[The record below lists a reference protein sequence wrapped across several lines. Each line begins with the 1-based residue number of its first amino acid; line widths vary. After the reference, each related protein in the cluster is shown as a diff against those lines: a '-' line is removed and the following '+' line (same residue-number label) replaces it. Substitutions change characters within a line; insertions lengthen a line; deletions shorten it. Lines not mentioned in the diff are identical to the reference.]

1 MKLLQQ
7 WDADSAVPPI
17 VVRPHTSEPVYV
29 WKKELG
35 RLRKTHVVQE
45 GDISPWMIAA
55 EGLIHN
61 GSTSAVQSF
70 YGKKT
75 IFKLKHL
82 SNEGISH
89 VPTNVSKYLLDEK
102 SVFSNFDFSH
112 LEINPEYKPAILDQ
126 YIFNPINGAV
136 ASVVDLFDSLAA
148 TPSLRHAKLKLVF
161 SQFSMKSFRRAL
173 GLLRDEIYWNLG
185 KTNINSQLH
194 FVPGGLDRKRI
205 DMVMKL
211 DSKFA
216 QVRYRRM
223 TINLWEFDA

>member
-1 MKLLQQ
+1 MMT
-7 WDADSAVPPI
+7 
-17 VVRPHTSEPVYV
+17 TSGE
-29 WKKELG
+29 
-35 RLRKTHVVQE
+35 
-45 GDISPWMIAA
+45 M
-55 EGLIHN
+55 
-61 GSTSAVQSF
+61 
-70 YGKKT
+70 
-75 IFKLKHL
+75 
-82 SNEGISH
+82 
-89 VPTNVSKYLLDEK
+89 
-102 SVFSNFDFSH
+102 
-112 LEINPEYKPAILDQ
+112 DQ